1 MQFIQQLGVWT
12 VLALS
17 SMAAVAQGVN
27 TPAIVPGL
35 RPAMPASSPYQPP
48 VPTTS
53 STPQQTP
60 APAPS
65 LTPSQTPEPPPSQSP
80 SETPREPVAAPPVQ
94 G

>member
-1 MQFIQQLGVWT
+1 MRFIQQLSVWM
-12 VLALS
+12 VLVFS
-17 SMAAVAQGVN
+17 SMAAVAQGVK

-65 LTPSQTPEPPPSQSP
+65 LTPAQTPEPPPSQSP

>member
-1 MQFIQQLGVWT
+1 MRFIQQLSVWM
-12 VLALS
+12 VLVLS

-53 STPQQTP
+53 PTPQQTP

-65 LTPSQTPEPPPSQSP
+65 QTPAQTPEPPPSQSP
-80 SETPREPVAAPPVQ
+80 SETPPEPVPAPPVQ

>member
-1 MQFIQQLGVWT
+1 MRFIPQLGMWM
-12 VLALS
+12 VLTLS
-17 SMAAVAQGVN
+17 SVAAVAQGVN

-65 LTPSQTPEPPPSQSP
+65 LTPAQTPEPPPSQSP

>member
-1 MQFIQQLGVWT
+1 MRFLQHLSVWT
-12 VLALS
+12 VLTLS

-35 RPAMPASSPYQPP
+35 RPALPASSPYQPP

-53 STPQQTP
+53 TTPQQTP
-60 APAPS
+60 AAP
-65 LTPSQTPEPPPSQSP
+65 PSQTPAQTPEAPPSQSP
-80 SETPREPVAAPPVQ
+80 SETPREPVPAPPAQ

>member
-1 MQFIQQLGVWT
+1 MRFIQQMGLWT
-12 VLALS
+12 ILALS

-35 RPAMPASSPYQPP
+35 RPSLPASSPYQPP

-65 LTPSQTPEPPPSQSP
+65 LTPAQTPEPPPSQSP
-80 SETPREPVAAPPVQ
+80 SETPREPLAAPPVQ